1 MLYPA
6 HLQPEISDYYEK
18 VIPLLV
24 TAMGDND
31 IKVKAKAC
39 YGIEAFCQNLGK
51 PQKKKLLEIF
61 FLFHNYYY
69 LLDEECIAPYLQE
82 LMTRLVATIQQSE
95 LEVQEIAVVA
105 ISAIASVAGT
115 GVVPYYQQLLQMM
128 LVMMQQV

>member
-51 PQKKKLLEIF
+51 PKKTKVIGNSF
-61 FLFHNYYY
+61 SYYY
-69 LLDEECIAPYLQE
+69 IIMFY
-82 LMTRLVATIQQSE
+82 
-95 LEVQEIAVVA
+95 
-105 ISAIASVAGT
+105 
-115 GVVPYYQQLLQMM
+115 
-128 LVMMQQV
+128 